1 MMEQLR
7 EDLTQMRTEMGI
19 NLNQCMEAI
28 QALAFRHEE
37 LRQILPRPNVD
48 VNLDTEEGPV
58 NQNVRNTVE
67 IPIPTKETSHHEN
80 NSELEAFRFP
90 IDEFDKRF
98 HLLDERLKA
107 MEGRDSIDLD
117 AVGLCLVPG
126 IKIPAKFK
134 APNFEKYKCTTC
146 PIAHVKAFC
155 NKMAPYAENDKLL
168 MHFFQDSLSGT
179 SLEWYNQLER
189 TDIRTWKELA
199 EAFVK
204 RYKHN
209 SNMAPTRMQL
219 QALTQK
225 TDESFREYARRWRE
239 LAARVRPPLLEKE
252 LMDMF
257 KDVMKSPYYQC
268 FAACKASDFAEL
280 VLVGERMEHGIKNGN
295 VQVFGT
301 LSEFPKQVN
310 EETNAVSDY
319 EEESPDHS
327 PDHISRHEAVVASS
341 VQNNSPVCVAI
352 LNEPPTQFVQ
362 QKLIP
367 KDQSGQYVPQRRNYQ
382 HNRHPQGRQRHRRPK
397 RGYDPIPMTR
407 DKLLS
412 HLINLSL
419 VEPKQPKQPKPVHF
433 PYHVGFDPNVSCG
446 YHAGAPGHSIE
457 DCQPF
462 KDKVQDLIDSKA
474 ITFIPEGQD

>member
-1 MMEQLR
+1 MEQLH
-7 EDLTQMRTEMGI
+7 EDLTQMRTKMGI
-19 NLNQCMEAI
+19 NLNHCMEAI

-37 LRQILPRPNVD
+37 LRQVLQRPD
-48 VNLDTEEGPV
+48 VNVNLNTREGLV

-67 IPIPTKETSHHEN
+67 IPIPVKESSHHEN
-80 NSELEAFRFP
+80 NSEFEAFRFP
-90 IDEFDKRF
+90 INEFDKRF

-117 AVGLCLVPG
+117 AAGLCLVPG

-134 APNFEKYKCTTC
+134 VPNFEKYRGTTC
-146 PIAHVKAFC
+146 LIAHVK
-155 NKMAPYAENDKLL
+155 
-168 MHFFQDSLSGT
+168 DSLSGT

-189 TDIRTWKELA
+189 TNVRAWKELS

-219 QALTQK
+219 HALTQK

-239 LAARVRPPLLEKE
+239 LAAKVQPPLLEKE

-257 KDVMKSPYYQC
+257 KDVMESPYYQC
-268 FAACKASDFAEL
+268 LAACKASDFAEL

-295 VQVFGT
+295 VQVVDT
-301 LSEFPKQVN
+301 PSEFHKHMN
-310 EETNAVSDY
+310 EKTSVVSDY
-319 EEESPDHS
+319 EEESPDYP
-327 PDHISRHEAVVASS
+327 PDHISCHEAVAVTP
-341 VQNNSPVCVAI
+341 VQDDPQICVATHTQ
-352 LNEPPTQFVQ
+352 PPTQFVQ
-362 QKLIP
+362 RKSVP
-367 KDQSGQYVPQRRNYQ
+367 CDQSVQYVPQKQNYQ
-382 HNRHPQGRQRHRRPK
+382 QNRHPHGRQRHRRPK
-397 RGYDPIPMTR
+397 RVYDPIPMTR
-407 DKLLS
+407 DKLFS

-419 VEPKQPKQPKPVHF
+419 VEPKQPKPVRF
-433 PYHVGFDPNVSCG
+433 PYHVGFDPNVSCD

-474 ITFIPEGQD
+474 ITFTPEGQN